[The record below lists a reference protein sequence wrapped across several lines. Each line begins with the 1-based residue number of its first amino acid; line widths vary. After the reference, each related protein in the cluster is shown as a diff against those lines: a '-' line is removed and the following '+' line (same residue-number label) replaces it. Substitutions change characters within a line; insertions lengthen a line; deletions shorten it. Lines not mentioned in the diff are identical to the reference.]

1 MGRMG
6 MQKRLFWMTKQP
18 EQASHSGRFTKAK
31 GKKDKMEGML
41 AGCRRS
47 FTRYLT
53 DKSGQKFVVYFLHR
67 QYVKKAGGRMA
78 GGGATTEMSGTYFVM
93 VTTPLRC
100 SALT

>member
-1 MGRMG
+1 
-6 MQKRLFWMTKQP
+6 
-18 EQASHSGRFTKAK
+18 
-31 GKKDKMEGML
+31 MEGML

-53 DKSGQKFVVYFLHR
+53 DKNEQVFVVYFPHR

-78 GGGATTEMSGTYFVM
+78 GGCATAEKRGTYFVM

>member
-1 MGRMG
+1 
-6 MQKRLFWMTKQP
+6 MQKRLFWAMKRP
-18 EQASHSGRFTKAK
+18 ERTSHSGRFTKAK
-31 GKKDKMEGML
+31 GKKGKMEGML

-53 DKSGQKFVVYFLHR
+53 DKNEQVFVVYFLHR
-67 QYVKKAGGRMA
+67 QYVKKAGGRMP
-78 GGGATTEMSGTYFVM
+78 GGCATAEKRGTYFVM